1 MHKKIHAQHIYLT
14 KRYTLAVIII
24 MFFTTMTFVSIFAFL
39 HTQSDYA
46 ALINISGKQRML
58 SQRIVLYANSLI
70 YYSNE
75 EKGNPL
81 CQQYNEQI
89 QILKDLINKMQQA
102 HQALTHG
109 DPTLGIPRSQPSIKV
124 QQIYYNKPLHL
135 DQKVKGFL
143 EQAHLLTET
152 PCRHFLKNNPHLRY
166 LMHDALEG
174 QLLKGLN
181 VMVLAYQHESE
192 HNVNQIIRI
201 KALLWLLTLIVLV
214 LEILF
219 IFRPMVR
226 HVVAESKKLAE
237 QNIELER
244 AKQAAEEAAQAKA
257 TFLAT
262 MSHEIRT
269 PMNGVMGMTSLLL
282 DTPLTPQ
289 QYEFL
294 ETIRLSGETLLN
306 IINEILDFSKMESK
320 GLILEE
326 RPFEIRACIEDTFDL
341 FAATA
346 LNHQIELLYLI
357 ENKVPAWVSG
367 DVSRLRQILANLVNN
382 ALKFTKQGEVFVSV
396 NATSQADDTITLQFA
411 VHDTGIG
418 IPFDKKNKLF
428 KAFSQVDSSTTRE
441 YGGTGLGLAICKHLC
456 KLMDGDIWVESE
468 EGKGSI
474 FYFTLQTRASSAQ
487 TPSLVPHLELQEKQV
502 LVVDDNKTCRNI
514 LNHQLQSWHCVAYT
528 LSSGQEALDWLNQG
542 NQCDVIILDQ
552 YMPKMNGIELAKAIR
567 QLKQHCDLPL
577 IVLCALNELEKSEK
591 AFKQLFQV
599 SLSKPFKQA
608 HLLNALTCVLTQNN
622 QNVSRTSTPQI
633 DSHLAV
639 LSLPLRILL
648 AEDDIINQKIGLLIL
663 HKMGY
668 ANVDVACNGLEVLN
682 ALQRQP
688 YDIIL
693 MDVHM
698 PEMDG
703 LKTTE
708 TIIKEYS
715 ESERPKIVAMT
726 ASVMQD
732 SREKCLSMGM
742 DDYLTKPIQWQ
753 DLQAVLKER
762 RSGIRHQ
769 ECSEVIKNL

>member
-1 MHKKIHAQHIYLT
+1 MMFQKIHAQHIYLT

-39 HTQSDYA
+39 HTQSSYA

-58 SQRIVLYANSLI
+58 SQRIALYANSLI
-70 YYSNE
+70 YSHNE
-75 EKGNPL
+75 EKGKPL
-81 CQQYNEQI
+81 CQQYDEQI
-89 QILKDLINKMQQA
+89 QTLKDLINKMQQA

-109 DPTLGIPRSQPSIKV
+109 DPTLGIPRSQPSTKV
-124 QQIYYNKPLHL
+124 MQIYYNEPLHL
-135 DQKVKGFL
+135 DRKVKGFL
-143 EQAHLLTET
+143 EQAALLTET
-152 PCRHFLKNNPHLRY
+152 PCRHFLKDNPHLRY
-166 LMHDALEG
+166 LMQEAFEG

-181 VMVLAYQHESE
+181 AVVLAYQHESE

-214 LEILF
+214 LEIIF

-357 ENKVPAWVSG
+357 ESKVPAWVSG

-396 NATSQADDTITLQFA
+396 NATSQADDTIKLQFA

-474 FYFTLQTRASSAQ
+474 FYFTLQTRACSAQ
-487 TPSLVPHLELQEKQV
+487 TPSLVPHLELQGKQV

-542 NQCDVIILDQ
+542 NQCDVVILEQDL
-552 YMPKMNGIELAKAIR
+552 PKMNGIILAKAIR
-567 QLKQHCDLPL
+567 QLKLHSDLPL
-577 IVLCALNELEKSEK
+577 IVLCALDELEKSKK

-599 SLSKPFKQA
+599 SLSKPLKQA

-622 QNVSRTSTPQI
+622 QDFSKASTPQI
-633 DSHLAV
+633 ESHLAE
-639 LSLPLRILL
+639 SLPLRILL
-648 AEDDIINQKIGLLIL
+648 AEDDIINQKMGLLIL

-668 ANVDVACNGLEVLN
+668 ANVDIAANGLEVLN
-682 ALQRQP
+682 ALQRQA

-708 TIIKEYS
+708 TIIKDYS

-726 ASVMQD
+726 ANVMPEYH
-732 SREKCLSMGM
+732 EKCLSVGM

-753 DLQAVLKER
+753 DLQTVLEKL
-762 RSGIRHQ
+762 SMVNG
-769 ECSEVIKNL
+769 

>member
-39 HTQSDYA
+39 HTQNDYA

-58 SQRIVLYANSLI
+58 SQRIALYANSLI
-70 YYSNE
+70 YSHNE

-81 CQQYNEQI
+81 CQQYDEQI
-89 QILKDLINKMQQA
+89 QTLKDLINKMQQA

-109 DPTLGIPRSQPSIKV
+109 DPTLGIPRSQLSSNA
-124 QQIYYNKPLHL
+124 QQIYYNSSIHL
-135 DQKVKGFL
+135 DRKVKGFL
-143 EQAHLLTET
+143 EQGYLLTET
-152 PCRHFLKNNPHLRY
+152 PCQHFLKDNPHLRY
-166 LMHDALEG
+166 LTQEAVEG

-181 VMVLAYQHESE
+181 AVVLAYQHESE
-192 HNVNQIIRI
+192 HNVNQIIRV

-214 LEILF
+214 LEIIF

-357 ENKVPAWVSG
+357 GSKVPAWVSG

-396 NATSQADDTITLQFA
+396 NATSQPDDTIKLQFA

-418 IPFDKKNKLF
+418 IPFDKKNRLF

-474 FYFTLQTRASSAQ
+474 FYFTLQTRACSAQ
-487 TPSLVPHLELQEKQV
+487 TPSLVPHLELQGKQV
-502 LVVDDNKTCRNI
+502 LVVDDNKTCLNI

-542 NQCDVIILDQ
+542 NQCDVVILEQD
-552 YMPKMNGIELAKAIR
+552 MPKMNGIELAKAIR
-567 QLKQHCDLPL
+567 QLKQHSDLPL
-577 IVLCALNELEKSEK
+577 IVLCALDELEKSKK

-599 SLSKPFKQA
+599 SLSKPLKQA

-622 QNVSRTSTPQI
+622 QDFSKASTPQI
-633 DSHLAV
+633 ESHLAE
-639 LSLPLRILL
+639 SLPLRILL
-648 AEDDIINQKIGLLIL
+648 AEDDIINQKMGLLIL

-668 ANVDVACNGLEVLN
+668 ANVDVAANGLEVLN
-682 ALQRQP
+682 ALQRQA

-708 TIIKEYS
+708 TIIKDYC

-726 ASVMQD
+726 ANVMPEYH
-732 SREKCLSMGM
+732 EKCLSVGM

-753 DLQAVLKER
+753 DLQTVLEKL
-762 RSGIRHQ
+762 SIVNG
-769 ECSEVIKNL
+769 